1 MYKNKNEKRKDQEYF
16 NGLYIQRE
24 RMDLDKN
31 TEFALE

>member
-1 MYKNKNEKRKDQEYF
+1 MYKNQNDKKIDQEYF
-16 NGLYIQRE
+16 NSLYMQRE